1 MINGF
6 MFEMSP
12 DKFIIE
18 RKVYNMGDWLE
29 EIGGFQQIIY
39 VIFLA
44 TIPIL
49 NVWSI
54 DKHFIEKIYK
64 K

>member
-1 MINGF
+1 

-18 RKVYNMGDWLE
+18 RKVYNIGDWLE

-54 DKHFIEKIYK
+54 DKHFIAKIYK